1 MSSKDREWGLDGL
14 ARFFFDFGWSGKGEK
29 GVGLGIV
36 VTFIVIYCE
45 VNVYADSVD
54 GRLVVL
60 R

>member
-1 MSSKDREWGLDGL
+1 MGIRWISEV
-14 ARFFFDFGWSGKGEK
+14 FFDFGWSGKGEK
-29 GVGLGIV
+29 GVGLGIG